1 MNVFVCIL
9 GVIYIFMMY
18 FESICQ
24 SELLVCMLILMLTS
38 LRQGFIKQPWLTWT
52 SLWSPD
58 ELQIVAILL
67 FVFQVLRM

>member
-1 MNVFVCIL
+1 MNIFVYIL

-18 FESICQ
+18 FESVCQ

-38 LRQGFIKQPWLTWT
+38 LRQGFIKQPWLTW
-52 SLWSPD
+52 SPD